1 MRAIFEPSTLTTTLR
16 RTPPLPSMS
25 VPVWIVTDCA
35 AHKLAQ
41 ANKHNFIKP
50 RNSGRRRVSAPGERL
65 YGSRASPPA
74 GFDFLAFYCNAA
86 IGIPVP
92 PVSPSALA
100 DAQPRTAQVGRRCP
114 SNLRVAAGAEADR

>member
-25 VPVWIVTDCA
+25 VPALIVTDCA

-50 RNSGRRRVSAPGERL
+50 RNSGCRRVSAPGERL
-65 YGSRASPPA
+65 YDSRAA
-74 GFDFLAFYCNAA
+74 GFDLLAFYCNAA
-86 IGIPVP
+86 I
-92 PVSPSALA
+92 
-100 DAQPRTAQVGRRCP
+100 RRSESRRQSLP
-114 SNLRVAAGAEADR
+114 EGWP